1 MKEELRREMRSLK
14 KQHTPEQ
21 LAAMSAEV
29 CEQLQANDLW
39 RDAQCVLLYHPLSDE
54 VDVRPLLHTALTEG
68 KEVWLPQVAGD
79 DLILR
84 RYTGDESLRQGA
96 FGIMEPEGDIL
107 PMEDYNRIQ
116 LALVP
121 GMAFDREG
129 HRLGRGK
136 GYYDRLLSRLTKAR
150 LLAVCFPFQIVEHVP
165 TEEHDVIVGPPP
177 QPSPS
182 MGRVTKEDQTA
193 HSLPIEGEG
202 AQRAGEGLLGRIHS
216 LESFGTV
223 DGPGIRFLAF
233 MQGCPLRCQFCHNPD
248 TWDLRGKV
256 QYEWTPE
263 ELLQET
269 LRYRSFIAKGGVTL
283 TGGEPLMQAR
293 FVAEYFRLCHE
304 AGLHTALDTSGAIFG
319 NAETG
324 EPSTLVR
331 QALEETDLVLLDI
344 KTLDDTLHE
353 AYVGR
358 PRTQNQAMLDYL
370 QREGKAVWIRHVVV
384 PGITDRED
392 RLRALAEHVSR
403 YSVVERVELLPYH
416 TMGAYK
422 YESLG
427 IPYALKDVEAL
438 SAERIHE
445 VRQLFQS
452 IVKCKVC

>member
-1 MKEELRREMRSLK
+1 MTKHELRHEMRSLK
-14 KQHTPEQ
+14 KQYTPEQ
-21 LAAMSAEV
+21 LAKMSAKV

-39 RDAQCVLLYHPLSDE
+39 REAKCVLLYHPLPDE
-54 VDVRPLLHTALTEG
+54 VDVRPMLHAAMKDG
-68 KEVWLPQVAGD
+68 KEVWLPQVVGN

-96 FGIMEPEGDIL
+96 FGIMEPDGEIL
-107 PMEDYNRIQ
+107 SEENYTRIQ
-116 LALVP
+116 LVLVP
-121 GMAFDREG
+121 GMAFDHEG

-136 GYYDRLLSRLTKAR
+136 GYYDRLLPRLTDAH

-165 TEEHDVIVGPPP
+165 TEAHDV
-177 QPSPS
+177 
-182 MGRVTKEDQTA
+182 RVET
-193 HSLPIEGEG
+193 
-202 AQRAGEGLLGRIHS
+202 LGRIHS

-248 TWDLRGKV
+248 TWDPHGKV
-256 QYEWTPE
+256 QYEWTPK

-331 QALEETDLVLLDI
+331 QALKETDLVLLDI

-353 AYVGR
+353 TYVGR

-392 RLRALAEHVSR
+392 RLRALAEHVSH

-422 YESLG
+422 YESLD

-438 SAERIHE
+438 SAERIRE

>member
-39 RDAQCVLLYHPLSDE
+39 REAQCVLLYHPLSDE
-54 VDVRPLLHTALTEG
+54 VDVRPLLHAALKDG
-68 KEVWLPQVAGD
+68 KEVWLPQVVGD

-84 RYTGDESLRQGA
+84 RYTGDESLHEGA

-107 PMEDYNRIQ
+107 PVEDYNRIQ

-136 GYYDRLLSRLTKAR
+136 GYYDRLLPRLTEAR

-165 TEEHDVIVGPPP
+165 TEEHDV
-177 QPSPS
+177 
-182 MGRVTKEDQTA
+182 T
-193 HSLPIEGEG
+193 IEL
-202 AQRAGEGLLGRIHS
+202 AQKTLLGRIHS

-248 TWDLRGKV
+248 TWDPRGKV

-283 TGGEPLMQAR
+283 TGGEPLVQAR
-293 FVAEYFRLCHE
+293 FVAEYFRLCHK

-384 PGITDRED
+384 PGITDQED

-416 TMGAYK
+416 VMGAYK
-422 YESLG
+422 YEALG

-438 SAERIHE
+438 SAERIRQ